1 MCGAAAP
8 LSIKEM
14 QSEMEPQARA
24 AGCRLPP
31 RDREFLKSLTEKSR
45 RVFKKT
51 NQRAASFRGPFGFER
66 LPINKCVNATV
77 DGGGGTLVQHLAVI
91 IGAK

>member
-24 AGCRLPP
+24 ARRRCRVPA
-31 RDREFLKSLTEKSR
+31 RDREFLKSFTGIDGKIQKGLQKDESESD
-45 RVFKKT
+45 VF
-51 NQRAASFRGPFGFER
+51 
-66 LPINKCVNATV
+66 
-77 DGGGGTLVQHLAVI
+77 
-91 IGAK
+91 